1 MASDTIRNATLQS
14 FEHRAQITIGVPV
27 GSDFERVRDI
37 LVEEARRAPEAMPE
51 KNPTATLSQVDAT
64 AAVFTV
70 EAWARSVGQAAKLAT
85 GVRAGIYKRLQSE
98 GIYA

>member
-1 MASDTIRNATLQS
+1 
-14 FEHRAQITIGVPV
+14 
-27 GSDFERVRDI
+27 
-37 LVEEARRAPEAMPE
+37 
-51 KNPTATLSQVDAT
+51 LSQVDAT

-85 GVRAGIYKRLQSE
+85 GVRAGIYTRLRSE